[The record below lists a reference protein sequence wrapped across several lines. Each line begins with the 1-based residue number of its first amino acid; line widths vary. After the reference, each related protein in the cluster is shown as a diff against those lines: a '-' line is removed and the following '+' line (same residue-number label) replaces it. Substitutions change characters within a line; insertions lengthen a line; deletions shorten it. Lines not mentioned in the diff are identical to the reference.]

1 MENINPLREGCLTTF
16 RMIYYQYHPKLYA
29 YLLGKTSSSYIAE
42 EVVQLTFIKLWNNR
56 ASVSSDFP
64 LDVQLFRIA
73 RTTLIDELRKDV
85 IRNNH
90 ISRIEQNITQE
101 GYADQFDERETLKRV
116 NNAIEQLPHMRKMVF
131 KLSRINH
138 LTNQEIAEM
147 LSISPKTVE
156 NHISLAIKELRNSAM
171 ITISFLSVAQ
181 AILNNY

>member
-16 RMIYYQYHPKLYA
+16 KMVYYQYHPKLYA
-29 YLLGKTSSSYIAE
+29 FLLGKTSSSYIAE

-56 ASVSSDFP
+56 ASLSNEFA

-90 ISRIEQNITQE
+90 INRIEQNITQSYTE
-101 GYADQFDERETLKRV
+101 QFDERETLKQV
-116 NNAIEQLPHMRKMVF
+116 TQAIEQLPPVRKMVF
-131 KLSRINH
+131 KLSRFNH

-156 NHISLAIKELRNSAM
+156 NHISLAIKELRNSTI
-171 ITISFLSVAQ
+171 ITISFLSVTQ